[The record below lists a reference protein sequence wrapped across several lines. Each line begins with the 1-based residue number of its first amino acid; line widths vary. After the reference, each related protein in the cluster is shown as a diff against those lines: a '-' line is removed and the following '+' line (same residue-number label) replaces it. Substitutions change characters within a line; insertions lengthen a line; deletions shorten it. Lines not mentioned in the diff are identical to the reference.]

1 MCRVVVDGVFGLKR
15 GDLRSN
21 WEMEQRGGIATAT
34 AVEEKSR
41 AAEAA
46 LLGLLGERDDKD
58 TVR

>member
-1 MCRVVVDGVFGLKR
+1 VVDGLFGLKR
-15 GDLRSN
+15 GDPRSN
-21 WEMEQRGGIATAT
+21 WEMEQRGGI
-34 AVEEKSR
+34 VSNSRRGKKSR

>member
-1 MCRVVVDGVFGLKR
+1 MNLELK
-15 GDLRSN
+15 DSLSN
-21 WEMEQRGGIATAT
+21 RKK
-34 AVEEKSR
+34 KSR